1 MKEFIRLIILGVIAS
16 FVYFWMFDGF
26 IHYSITAFVS
36 SLFLG
41 AVTGLGLEV
50 LIEEII
56 EDIKRIIKD
65 FR

>member
-26 IHYSITAFVS
+26 IYYSITAFVS

>member
-16 FVYFWMFDGF
+16 FVYFWMFDAF